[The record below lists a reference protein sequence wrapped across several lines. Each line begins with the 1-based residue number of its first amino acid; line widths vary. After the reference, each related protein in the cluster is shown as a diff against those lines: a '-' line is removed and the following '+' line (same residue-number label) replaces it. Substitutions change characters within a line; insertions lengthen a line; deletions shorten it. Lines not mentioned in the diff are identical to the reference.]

1 MMWLIR
7 LWIGVQVL
15 FCASSLY
22 AEGVDYCSI
31 SIRTTEQWQLTRE
44 YAKGRNLPVL
54 LLFVGKSWCP
64 WSEKMESEVFRNP
77 SFIEGLQGKC
87 LVARVQMP
95 AKIDS
100 EPAGIEIQ
108 DLMKAFAVQESPTIF
123 LLSSQGHI
131 IKTEGFSPLPAKDL
145 SIYWNQCFLA
155 YDQIDSCLEDI
166 SKMWGEKDLQ
176 IFYTQAKHLRLE
188 TLQAK
193 ILQRALAYAKE
204 PFFYVE
210 QYEKLSLQKKPKSAD
225 RLALRKKILQLDPH
239 NNHHSQLHLA
249 MIDFAEKQL
258 DRKKKGKAHK
268 IAAPL
273 LDYIAQYGKSDTEN
287 IGRLEMILAQFF
299 LSKGDYVAAKEYA
312 QKAYAR
318 GGASEVQLEI
328 SQMLT
333 YMQSLYEDS
342 TY

>member
-1 MMWLIR
+1 MWLVR

-22 AEGVDYCSI
+22 AEGIDYFSI
-31 SIRTTEQWQLTRE
+31 SIRSTEQWHLTRE

-54 LLFVGKSWCP
+54 LLFLGKSWCP

-77 SFIEGLQGKC
+77 SFVEGLQGKC
-87 LVARVQMP
+87 LVARIQMP

-100 EPAGIEIQ
+100 EPASVQMQ
-108 DLMKAFAVQESPTIF
+108 DLMKEFAVQESPTIF

-131 IKTEGFSPLPAKDL
+131 IKKEGFSPLPAKEL
-145 SIYWNQCFLA
+145 SIYWHQCFLA

-166 SKMWGEKDLQ
+166 SKIWSEKDLQ
-176 IFYTQAKHLRLE
+176 IFYIQAKHLRLE

-239 NNHHSQLHLA
+239 NNHLSQLHIA

-258 DRKKKGKAHK
+258 HRKKKGKAHD

-273 LDYIAQYGKSDTEN
+273 IDYIDRHGKNDTEN
-287 IGRLEMILAQFF
+287 IGRIEMMLAQFF
-299 LSKGDYVAAKEYA
+299 LSKGEYIAAKEYA
-312 QKAYAR
+312 QRAHAR
-318 GGASEVQLEI
+318 GGAAEAQLEI

-342 TY
+342 MY